1 MASDPNPSSESA
13 AAAPALDTTMDG
25 GSNGTDSAPRAAQPT
40 TGETGSPA
48 PAEGGAKGQERGNDK
63 KQQQQGKKNKQGGRN
78 EWRRQMNDK
87 RKQLGDA
94 RQAKRRKLDENG
106 NTIDADNETEE
117 AVVVD
122 PRKANPFSTTEIA
135 AEERRPKRKVA
146 VMVGYSGTGYY
157 GLQINWDEKTIE
169 GDLFKAFIAA
179 GAISKANADD
189 PKKSSLSR
197 CARTDKGVHAA
208 GNLISLKL
216 IIEDDDIVDK
226 INAHLPDQ
234 IRVWGLQRTSN
245 SFSAYQACDSRWYEY
260 LLPTYC
266 LLPSHPDSFLWK
278 KLVESAQEKGYYNDF
293 QSQLADVDGF
303 WAEVEEKAIKP
314 ILEQLDPQVRAEVL
328 ERIHASDDHPE
339 SALKKSAPN
348 DAMQVD
354 PPATA
359 VAGEATS
366 GEDTS
371 TTATTGKT
379 KNLGPVDFALRD
391 MKNAYVKAK
400 RAYQVTPERLDQLQ
414 AALDQY
420 VGTYNFHNYTIQKS
434 FKDPSAK
441 RHIKSFQVNK
451 TPIQIRDT
459 QWVSIKVHGQ
469 SFMMHQIRKMISMAT
484 LVVRCATPLTR
495 IKESYG
501 EDRIAIPKAP
511 GLGLL
516 LERPVFEGYSR
527 KAVDSLGREPI
538 DFTKHDDKIQA
549 FKDKQIYQRI
559 FEVEEK
565 ENIFHTFFQQVDNF
579 KSDYFLW
586 LTAGG
591 IQAGAIRASKPFGK
605 DDKASNV
612 ALVDDEDED
621 PEGGE
626 G

>member
-1 MASDPNPSSESA
+1 
-13 AAAPALDTTMDG
+13 MDG
-25 GSNGTDSAPRAAQPT
+25 GSNGTDSAPRAARPT
-40 TGETGSPA
+40 TGETGHLRREEA
-48 PAEGGAKGQERGNDK
+48 PKPGACMIEQHSS
-63 KQQQQGKKNKQGGRN
+63 KKNS
-78 EWRRQMNDK
+78 RRRMM
-87 RKQLGDA
+87 R
-94 RQAKRRKLDENG
+94 
-106 NTIDADNETEE
+106 
-117 AVVVD
+117 
-122 PRKANPFSTTEIA
+122 
-135 AEERRPKRKVA
+135 
-146 VMVGYSGTGYY
+146 TGYY

-303 WAEVEEKAIKP
+303 WAEVEEQAIKP
-314 ILEQLDPQVRAEVL
+314 ILERLDPQVRAEVL

-400 RAYQVTPERLDQLQ
+400 RAYQVTNERLDQLQ

-484 LVVRCATPLTR
+484 LV
-495 IKESYG
+495 
-501 EDRIAIPKAP
+501 
-511 GLGLL
+511 
-516 LERPVFEGYSR
+516 
-527 KAVDSLGREPI
+527 
-538 DFTKHDDKIQA
+538 
-549 FKDKQIYQRI
+549 
-559 FEVEEK
+559 
-565 ENIFHTFFQQVDNF
+565 QVDNF

-591 IQAGAIRASKPFGK
+591 IQAGAIRASKPFSK